1 MLNDIDFDVGNIAY
15 NEFHI
20 DFDKTLC
27 EQEDSLTEDLLQ
39 VEYPNNYLID
49 LGWYPECNS
58 NGNFIIS
65 VIYDFDW
72 EKPVLKK
79 IVACNQELVRD
90 TLLVAINIVKG
101 LLKETQ
107 DKK

>member
-1 MLNDIDFDVGNIAY
+1 MLTNIDFGVGNIVY

-20 DFDKTLC
+20 EFDKKLD

-58 NGNFIIS
+58 KGNFVLN
-65 VIYDFDW
+65 VIYNYNW

-79 IVACNQELVRD
+79 QVAYNQKLIFDALLESIQLVER
-90 TLLVAINIVKG
+90 LIK
-101 LLKETQ
+101 
-107 DKK
+107 